1 MAREPNIVITGF
13 MGTGKSSVAR
23 EVAHALG
30 RPFVD
35 MDERIEARA
44 GMGIPDI
51 FRQQGEAAFRALERV
66 VCAELAAMG
75 GLVVATGGGALVDE
89 ENLRVMMASGHV
101 ICLGCDPDELF
112 HRVALSIPQDA
123 PGHESAVGER
133 GRDARAP
140 ETDAP
145 QGRPML
151 WADDPEG
158 RLRELLEKRR
168 PAYAKVP
175 YHIDTTY
182 RSVDQVVEEVLNLV
196 AGNPTHW
203 QVSTPTGSYPV
214 QLVPGGVAHLG
225 ALLRA
230 HGIAG
235 NPVMVSDE
243 NVWALHG
250 DALEAGLRASGYAPH
265 AIVLPAGEAFKNLDT
280 VRTLYDRFVDVGL
293 DRGSAVVA
301 VGGGVITDMAGFA
314 AATFMRGVPLV
325 PVPTT
330 FLGMIDASVGGK
342 VAVDHPAGKNLVGAF
357 VQPLLVLLDP
367 DLLLTLPD
375 IERRAGLAEVIK
387 AGIIADPE
395 LFAALEAGAD
405 SPRADDWRWQVE
417 RALQVKIDVVKED
430 PYEQGR
436 RMVLNLGHTFA
447 HAFEVLSDYSLNHG
461 LAVSIGMAAAAHL
474 AEIRGMC
481 RPETVTRIVAT
492 LEAHRLPTRYD
503 AAAPAD
509 VYAAMG
515 SDKKRRGGRLR
526 LILPRDIGDVV
537 IDADVRPDEVLQALE
552 RIRTSGAIQPGA
564 GHF

>member
-1 MAREPNIVITGF
+1 
-13 MGTGKSSVAR
+13 
-23 EVAHALG
+23 
-30 RPFVD
+30 
-35 MDERIEARA
+35 
-44 GMGIPDI
+44 
-51 FRQQGEAAFRALERV
+51 
-66 VCAELAAMG
+66 
-75 GLVVATGGGALVDE
+75 
-89 ENLRVMMASGHV
+89 
-101 ICLGCDPDELF
+101 
-112 HRVALSIPQDA
+112 
-123 PGHESAVGER
+123 
-133 GRDARAP
+133 
-140 ETDAP
+140 
-145 QGRPML
+145 L

-168 PAYAKVP
+168 PAYAQVP

-235 NPVMVSDE
+235 DPVMVSDE

-250 DALEAGLRASGYAPH
+250 DTLQAGLRVSGYTPH
-265 AIVLPAGEAFKNLDT
+265 AIVLPAGEGFKTLDT
-280 VRTLYDRFVDVGL
+280 VRTLYDHFVAAGL

-301 VGGGVITDMAGFA
+301 MGGGVITDMAGFA
-314 AATFMRGVPLV
+314 SATFMRGVPLV
-325 PVPTT
+325 PVPATL
-330 FLGMIDASVGGK
+330 LGMIDASVGGK

-367 DLLLTLPD
+367 NLLATLPD
-375 IERRAGLAEVIK
+375 LERRAGLAEVIK
-387 AGIIADPE
+387 AGIIADRE

-405 SPRADDWRWQVE
+405 SPRADDLRWQVE
-417 RALQVKIDVVKED
+417 RALQVKIDVVEKD
-430 PYEQGR
+430 PYEHGR

-447 HAFEVLSDYSLNHG
+447 HAFEVLSDYGLNHG
-461 LAVSIGMAAAAHL
+461 LAVSMGMAAAAHL

-481 RPETVTRIVAT
+481 RPETVARIVAT

-503 AAAPAD
+503 AAPPSD
-509 VYAAMG
+509 VYRAMG

-526 LILPRDIGDVV
+526 FILPRDIGDVV
-537 IDADVRPDEVLQALE
+537 IDADVRSTEVLQALE
-552 RIRTSGAIQPGA
+552 RIRTSGTIQPGA
-564 GHF
+564 GHLKCPAP